1 MPTNPIGRN
10 TKNVGVNLPKDLI
23 SDLDVLC
30 EKSGVSR
37 NRYIRTVLEAAAA
50 NNWQAVEER
59 LLLRETADAKLHI
72 PEPAKHAGR
81 VIYRMKKKQK

>member
-1 MPTNPIGRN
+1 MGTNPIGRN

-23 SDLDVLC
+23 SDLDKLC

-59 LLLRETADAKLHI
+59 LLLRETAEAPQTADPHKQ
-72 PEPAKHAGR
+72 AGR
-81 VIYRMKKKQK
+81 VIYRMKRKQ